1 MTPLQICINRFE
13 IPLEIGYM
21 IKDYTF
27 DTIERMEIKKK
38 RKRINA
44 KIRWGYR
51 DGTISQP
58 VWWFECPTEK
68 RFCATFCENC
78 GDYKQVGFFR
88 QHVPPLA
95 CKCNCPF

>member
-1 MTPLQICINRFE
+1 MAQLQICINRFE
-13 IPLEIGYM
+13 IPLEIGFM

-44 KIRWGYR
+44 MMRWAYHEV
-51 DGTISQP
+51 IQP

-68 RFCATFCENC
+68 RFCGTFCEKC
-78 GDYKQVGFFR
+78 GEFKQVGFFR
-88 QHVPPLA
+88 QHTPPLA
-95 CKCNCPF
+95 CRCKC